1 MNEQTINANEITNA
15 VNADTTGLPTIQ
27 IPDLAPVTETPAVV
41 QQQQQVQVQPNVAPA
56 APEPVVVPSVPTMPA
71 VETPITSA
79 PVVSEPVVQAPAME
93 MPAVAP
99 SAPVEPVIPVAQA
112 QENVLVAPQ
121 VNEMQLDVLDET
133 PTQVQDVQDINISIP
148 ITEQSNNEVTP
159 EATPIEV
166 AQEVN
171 KPQINEI
178 KPIETIG
185 GAPVESATT
194 DTSVMEPPQDNSE
207 EGSYLDNIP
216 PLEEQQKMFGKIKN
230 INDVTAIVEIHKEN
244 MVVPNLMNMHVVFE
258 TKEGKKILGEVKK
271 LDGDDAH
278 INLLGQFLGERFI
291 AGTIIKPTLDSTIRI
306 IKPDEMDIIFGKDED
321 KNIYLGKS
329 AIYAGK
335 DVYIDIND
343 MFSNHMAIFGNT
355 GSGKS
360 CSVARIV
367 QNIFLNKNFLSFNAN
382 LFFFDAYGEYKNAF
396 KVLNQLNP
404 NYQYKFITSNPI
416 DETDVMLRIPI
427 FLLTIDDLCLVLQA
441 DNHHQYTIVE
451 RTIKLAKLFS
461 RDDEMTRKLKNHLIA
476 KAIMSVLFSNQQASG
491 KKNDIFTILKDCSTP
506 EFNVDTDIQGIGYV
520 RKFSECF
527 GIDRNGEFGESVLIN
542 EYLLKFIDDEL
553 EMHMPVPEDAFYTLD
568 DLEKAL
574 SFCLIGDGFL
584 NNKIMQDNATI
595 LKVRLHALNN
605 SSNRAFF
612 DVPNYISLENYI
624 SSLIVHN
631 DKRSQIVNINLEDI
645 DDQLA
650 KTIVKIFS
658 KMIFDFAK
666 SRQERAQIPFN
677 LFIEEAHRYVQKN
690 DIDLFLL
697 GYNIFERIAK
707 EGRKYGVMLDL
718 ISQRPVELSDTV
730 IGQTSNFCIL
740 KMTHP
745 LDLDYINKML
755 PNISGD
761 VIDKLTSLQSG
772 TMVAFGTAFKIPVI
786 VKMDMPNP
794 PPYSS
799 NCDVCARWKA

>member
-41 QQQQQVQVQPNVAPA
+41 QQQVQVQPSVAPA
-56 APEPVVVPSVPTMPA
+56 APEPVVMPSVPTMPA

-99 SAPVEPVIPVAQA
+99 SAPVEPVTPVAPA
-112 QENVLVAPQ
+112 TENVLVAPQ

-159 EATPIEV
+159 EAAPIEV

-171 KPQINEI
+171 QPQIKEI

-194 DTSVMEPPQDNSE
+194 DTSVMEPPQENSE

-799 NCDVCARWKA
+799 NCDVAARWKA

>member
-1 MNEQTINANEITNA
+1 MNEQTNLTNNVTPSTPVTNTQVVPIVDAINAELG
-15 VNADTTGLPTIQ
+15 TTPVQQPQTT
-27 IPDLAPVTETPAVV
+27 APVQDVPAI
-41 QQQQQVQVQPNVAPA
+41 
-56 APEPVVVPSVPTMPA
+56 PVVNVQTPVTNTVVPPQG
-71 VETPITSA
+71 ETILTESQD
-79 PVVSEPVVQAPAME
+79 S
-93 MPAVAP
+93 
-99 SAPVEPVIPVAQA
+99 ST
-112 QENVLVAPQ
+112 
-121 VNEMQLDVLDET
+121 LDVLSDTPET
-133 PTQVQDVQDINISIP
+133 VQDVQNIDISIP
-148 ITEQSNNEVTP
+148 FMEESKKIEEISKEETPAPVEIEMPKEVEIPTVKSEEVTP
-159 EATPIEV
+159 NNTE
-166 AQEVN
+166 
-171 KPQINEI
+171 
-178 KPIETIG
+178 
-185 GAPVESATT
+185 
-194 DTSVMEPPQDNSE
+194 VME
-207 EGSYLDNIP
+207 IP
-216 PLEEQQKMFGKIKN
+216 KANNKEVGTFNDSMPSDEDQKKMFGKIKN

-244 MVVPNLMNMHVVFE
+244 MVVPNLMNLHVVFE
-258 TKEGKKILGEVKK
+258 TKDGKKILGEVKT

-278 INLLGQFLGERFI
+278 INLLGQFVEGGRFI
-291 AGTIIKPTLDSTIRI
+291 AGTIIKPTLDSSIRI
-306 IKPDEMDIIFGKDED
+306 IKPEEMDIVFGKDD
-321 KNIYLGKS
+321 PGSIYLGKS
-329 AIYAGK
+329 AVYPGK

-367 QNIFLNKNFLSFNAN
+367 QNIFLNKNFLPFNAN

-404 NYQYKFITSNPI
+404 NYQYKFITSNPV
-416 DETDVMLRIPI
+416 DDTDVMLRIPI
-427 FLLTIDDLCLVLQA
+427 YHLTVDDMCLVLQA

-451 RTIKLAKLFS
+451 RTLKLAKLFS
-461 RDDEMTRKLKNHLIA
+461 KDDENTRKLKNHLIA
-476 KAIMSVLFSNQQASG
+476 KAIMAVLFSNQQANG

-542 EYLLKFIDDEL
+542 EYLLKYIDDEL
-553 EMHMPVPEDAFYTLD
+553 EMHMAVPEDPFYTLD
-568 DLEKAL
+568 DLERAM

-584 NNKIMQDNATI
+584 GNKIMQDNATI
-595 LKVRLHALNN
+595 LQVRLHSLNN
-605 SSNRAFF
+605 SSNRKFF
-612 DVPNYISLENYI
+612 DIPNYISKDNYI

-631 DKRSQIVNINLEDI
+631 NKRSQIVNINLEDI

-650 KTIVKIFS
+650 KTIVKIFC

-666 SRQERAQIPFN
+666 SRQDRAQIPFN

-772 TMVAFGTAFKIPVI
+772 TMVTFGTAFKIPII

-794 PPYSS
+794 TPYSS
-799 NCDVCARWKA
+799 NCDVTARWKA

>member
-1 MNEQTINANEITNA
+1 MNEQLNPNEITNMA
-15 VNADTTGLPTIQ
+15 NV
-27 IPDLAPVTETPAVV
+27 APVAPVNLGGVNPVTQSPITPVDLMAAPPATPAVT
-41 QQQQQVQVQPNVAPA
+41 PA
-56 APEPVVVPSVPTMPA
+56 
-71 VETPITSA
+71 
-79 PVVSEPVVQAPAME
+79 
-93 MPAVAP
+93 PAVAP
-99 SAPVEPVIPVAQA
+99 APVEMPAQA
-112 QENVLVAPQ
+112 PAATPV
-121 VNEMQLDVLDET
+121 VNEQANILVSPSVDSSVMDVLDET
-133 PTQVQDVQDINISIP
+133 PSQVQDVQDINISIP
-148 ITEQSNNEVTP
+148 FAEKKEEP
-159 EATPIEV
+159 V
-166 AQEVN
+166 APAPVAA
-171 KPQINEI
+171 P
-178 KPIETIG
+178 
-185 GAPVESATT
+185 APVEAPVEMPAQASAATPT
-194 DTSVMEPPQDNSE
+194 PVETPTAIENAKPVGVATVNESTEMSNPRDIVDQD
-207 EGSYLDNIP
+207 SYLKNIP
-216 PLEEQQKMFGKIKN
+216 PVEEQQKMFGSIKN
-230 INDVTAIVEIHKEN
+230 INDVTAIVEIHTDN

-258 TKEGKKILGEVKK
+258 TPEGKKILGEVKK
-271 LDGDDAH
+271 LEGTDAH
-278 INLLGQFLGERFI
+278 VNLLGQFVGDRFI
-291 AGTIIKPTLDSTIRI
+291 AGTIIKPTLDSKLRI
-306 IKPDEMDIIFGKDED
+306 IEPEEMDIIFGKDEE
-321 KNIYLGKS
+321 KNVYLGKS
-329 AIYAGK
+329 AIYSGK
-335 DVYIDIND
+335 DVFIDIND

-404 NYQYKFITSNPI
+404 NYQYKFITSNPV
-416 DETDVMLRIPI
+416 DSTDVMLRIPI
-427 FLLTIDDLCLVLQA
+427 FLLTVDDLCLLLQA
-441 DNHHQYTIVE
+441 DNHHQYTIIE
-451 RTIKLAKLFS
+451 RTLKLAKLFS
-461 RDDEMTRKLKNHLIA
+461 RDDEITRKLKNHLIA

-542 EYLLKFIDDEL
+542 EYLLKFIDDNLEL
-553 EMHMPVPEDAFYTLD
+553 HMPVPEDAFFTLD
-568 DLEKAL
+568 DLEKAM

-584 NNKIMQDNATI
+584 GNKIMEDNATI
-595 LKVRLHALNN
+595 IQVRLHALNN
-605 SSNRAFF
+605 SSNREFF

-666 SRQERAQIPFN
+666 SREERAQIPFN
-677 LFIEEAHRYVQKN
+677 LFIEEAHRYVQKG

-772 TMVAFGTAFKIPVI
+772 TMVAFGNAFKIPVI

-799 NCDVCARWKA
+799 NCDVVARWKA

>member
-15 VNADTTGLPTIQ
+15 VNTDTTGLPTIQ

-41 QQQQQVQVQPNVAPA
+41 QQQVQVQPSVAPA
-56 APEPVVVPSVPTMPA
+56 APEPVVMPSAPTMPA

-79 PVVSEPVVQAPAME
+79 PVVSEPVVQTPAME

-99 SAPVEPVIPVAQA
+99 SAPVEPITPVAQA
-112 QENVLVAPQ
+112 TENVLVAPQ

-159 EATPIEV
+159 EAAPIEV

-171 KPQINEI
+171 QPQINEI

-194 DTSVMEPPQDNSE
+194 DTSVMEPPQESSE

-306 IKPDEMDIIFGKDED
+306 IKPEEMDIIFGKDED

-799 NCDVCARWKA
+799 NCDVAARWKA